1 MMYSSSRL
9 RKSTL
14 TVTATAPRR
23 SSAKNTNANSI
34 QFGSWM
40 VTTSPAPMP
49 SARNLAAM
57 RSIPSASSR

>member
-14 TVTATAPRR
+14 TVTATAPMR
-23 SSAKNTNANSI
+23 SSAKNTNANST

-40 VTTSPAPMP
+40 VTTSPFPMP
-49 SARNLAAM
+49 SARSRAAM
-57 RSIPSASSR
+57 RSMPSASSR